1 MKLRLSLAAA
11 ALALAPLAA
20 QANLIVNGGF
30 EEPALSSGSWGVY
43 SSILGWT
50 ATSGSGIEIQNNAAG
65 APYQG
70 AQHVELDSH
79 YGTQTNSGMAQTVA
93 TTAGLQ
99 YLLSFA
105 YSPRPNVGSTS
116 NGIELWIDSVLLDTF
131 TAAGGQAT
139 SWSIRNYAITGDGS
153 TTIEFRAIGTQ
164 DSLGGYLDDVRLVA
178 AQQAPNGV
186 PEPGSIAL
194 LGLGLAALATWRRR
208 TK

>member
-11 ALALAPLAA
+11 ALALAPLVA

-50 ATSGSGIEIQNNAAG
+50 ATFGSGIEIQNNAAG

-139 SWSIRNYAITGDGS
+139 SWSIRNFRSAATS
-153 TTIEFRAIGTQ
+153 TTCGSSQPSRPPTAFRSRAASPFWAW
-164 DSLGGYLDDVRLVA
+164 DSPR
-178 AQQAPNGV
+178 
-186 PEPGSIAL
+186 
-194 LGLGLAALATWRRR
+194 WRHGAGERSSR
-208 TK
+208 PRP